1 MNERYTLEMGW
12 RRRLSWRRWAVL
24 TLSVGLG
31 LMLRCIGLSTR
42 GIWYDDAFSFFIA
55 RQDIDQIVSGTAADT
70 MPPLYYFALHLWIRL
85 GSDVATLRLLNVFVS
100 LAILALTF
108 RLTDFLFGFRTAIAA
123 AILTAVSPFQIYHAQ
138 ELRMYGLLCLNLL
151 LYLYFFSR
159 IYVKSNRPAWP
170 FWIGLV
176 AAGVLAMYSHNL
188 AIFTLLS
195 APLLLFLQRRWRL
208 FGRSMVALAVILL
221 LASPWLVMVPGQI
234 AKIQRA
240 FWTPRPGLLELVQ
253 ALVTFHTDL
262 PVPRWMLPIA
272 VTVTLL
278 CFVLVVY
285 QLVRD
290 RWEERPVQLLVA
302 FACFPPVLIFGSS
315 YVMRPLFVPRGFILS
330 SVAYYALAA
339 VVLVGRAPRLVRGS
353 LLVSFVTVGLL
364 ALPSTYTFNSF
375 PRSPFQPAVSFLRPR
390 IRPGDVVLHD
400 NKLSYFPARYYAP
413 DLPQVFLPDEPGS
426 HNDTLAPATQDA
438 IGVWPVEGL
447 EGVTEDASRVWFVFF
462 TRTVGEWAERSGS
475 HPTLETLEEKW
486 RLVDQA
492 AFNDLEVMLFERD

>member
-1 MNERYTLEMGW
+1 MSRSNW
-12 RRRLSWRRWAVL
+12 RRFVSTAGVIGVALVL
-24 TLSVGLG
+24 RVVALQ
-31 LMLRCIGLSTR
+31 TR
-42 GIWYDDAFSFFIA
+42 GIWYDDAFSIFLA
-55 RQDIDQIVSGTAADT
+55 RQGPSQIVTGTAADT
-70 MPPLYYFALHLWIRL
+70 MPPLYYLALHLWMRL
-85 GSDVATLRLLNVFVS
+85 GTDIATLRLLNVLIS
-100 LAILALTF
+100 LTIVALTF
-108 RLTDFLFGFRTAIAA
+108 RLVNSLFDLRTATAA
-123 AILTAVSPFQIYHAQ
+123 TLLTAVSPFQIYHAQ

-151 LYLYFFSR
+151 LYLAFFSR
-159 IYVKSNRPAWP
+159 IYMNQDHPARLL
-170 FWIGLV
+170 WIGLV
-176 AAGVLAMYSHNL
+176 AAGTLAMYSHNL
-188 AIFTLLS
+188 AALTILS
-195 APLLLFLQRRWRL
+195 ANLLLLLQRRWRL
-208 FGRSMVALAVILL
+208 LGRLVLAQVAILF

-272 VTVTLL
+272 VTVTLF

-290 RWEERPVQLLVA
+290 RWKERPVQLLIA
-302 FACFPPVLIFGSS
+302 FACFPPVLIFGFS

-364 ALPSTYTFNSF
+364 ALPSTYIFNSF
-375 PRSPFQPAVSFLRPR
+375 PRSPFQSAVTFLRPR

-413 DLPQVFLPDEPGS
+413 DLRQTFLPDEPGS

-438 IGVWPVEGL
+438 MGIWPVEGL
-447 EGVTEDASRVWFVFF
+447 RGVTDDASRIWFVFF
-462 TRTVGEWAERSGS
+462 TRTVGEWGERGGS
-475 HPTLETLEEKW
+475 HPTLETLEQKW
-486 RLVDQA
+486 RLVGQA
-492 AFNDLEVMLFERD
+492 AFNDLEVMLFERR